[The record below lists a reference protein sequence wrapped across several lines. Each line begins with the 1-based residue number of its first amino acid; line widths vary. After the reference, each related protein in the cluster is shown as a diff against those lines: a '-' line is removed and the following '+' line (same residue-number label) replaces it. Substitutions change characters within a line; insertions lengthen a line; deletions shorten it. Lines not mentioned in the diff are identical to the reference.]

1 MKMEFYIFLIGNQTG
16 CLLWDSLGEERKGPS
31 FLLMPFGEADDHCL
45 GISHCEAWEEGF
57 SICTENAN

>member
-45 GISHCEAWEEGF
+45 GISHCEA
-57 SICTENAN
+57 